1 MSEWLQSL
9 GKATITAGDI
19 SDTNY
24 AEFERLEYDNVKAIN
39 KANDE
44 FAKGVEKESQ
54 AAIQAFMVMH
64 TNKGKRLEQI
74 KDITKS
80 GMEVAKFSAK
90 WLEAKQEYDEAYDT
104 YTGSTPHDKV
114 LEAYNDGEK
123 IILQGAE
130 AGEILAESDAAKE
143 NLSIEDRYKM
153 TSVNEQY
160 TELVKNKRD
169 AKKLGGEY
177 YDLWRESTFTMK
189 IPVPDGQGGYKMMS
203 LSEANMNTQDWN
215 YIDKALDRLFLMNVL
230 EKGGFNKGFVRK
242 YITYP
247 MMQKAEIRAKEQRAS
262 LSKALQTEAL
272 NNQNDALFQS
282 VETARTSSAQ
292 GTTITEDRIRV
303 IHDKNGGKLN
313 WQASR
318 NQVFSTYMAGV
329 ENDQLSKED
338 VIFIGNEWITPFGGG
353 KKVQVKNH
361 WEKEYNA
368 LLAKANE
375 KETTRA
381 NNTTQNLA
389 ANQALLVSNLT
400 NAVSEAESLTAA
412 LPLIRAAKKEWDE
425 KWGLIPYP
433 AQLQKYIN
441 IAESPIDWDTLE
453 SKLEYHQE
461 NLIPIPDDLIWQIK
475 DPTQKKKWLQI
486 QSLIIPAGW
495 ETQPRSVARTIAEK
509 EYLNR
514 PLEGDELTNLQ
525 LKADELFLDGY
536 SASMSSTIG
545 IQGITTKERM
555 ARARKAG
562 NDNVTT
568 GMHDL
573 LKQNKD
579 YFAEMHLATP
589 KDIALTIGTSN
600 LASEVIKN
608 PGSITNENLIGSWEE
623 PLIQLGE
630 QYLRGEL
637 GDYPP
642 VEWQQIARYSNL
654 NAHDLITARLEA
666 LGRIP
671 KGVKVD
677 YSNENGKIGQYKTQS
692 GMTYRILNSAKD
704 GDNTHLEFAEAIDK
718 LQVNK
723 DVDGYDHVTS
733 KGKTI
738 ETEKPLSQM
747 TLGEVLQIG
756 LTFDDN
762 GAITG
767 YKDVRLGMYN
777 LSGRD
782 LLNVAM
788 LLNRN
793 DSNGTYTNRVFDQ
806 DLQDELIFLKL
817 RADLDHHKTLNGAT
831 SQQWSQTLNLPID
844 IVKELQ
850 DVYPQL
856 TSTPYL
862 QIQHLLPDVAKALL
876 VELSGTQ

>member
-54 AAIQAFMVMH
+54 AAIQAFNVMH
-64 TNKGKRLEQI
+64 TNKANRLGQI
-74 KDITKS
+74 KDISKS
-80 GMEVAKFSAK
+80 GMEVAQFSAK
-90 WLEAKQEYDEAYDT
+90 FLESKQEYDEGYDHFNNK
-104 YTGSTPHDKV
+104 GKHDHV
-114 LEAYNDGEK
+114 LEAYNKGEK
-123 IILQGAE
+123 IVLQGAN

-153 TSVNEQY
+153 TTVNEQY
-160 TELVKNKRD
+160 SQLVKNRRD
-169 AKKLGGEY
+169 AKKLSGEY
-177 YDLWRESTFTMK
+177 HDLWRDSTFTMK

-203 LSEANMNTQDWN
+203 LSEANMNTPDWN
-215 YIDKALDRLFLMNVL
+215 YIDKALDRLFLMNVI
-230 EKGGFNKGFVRK
+230 EKGGFSKGFVRK

-247 MMQKAEIRAKEQRAS
+247 MMQKAEIRAKEHRAA
-262 LSKALQTEAL
+262 LSKALQVEAL

-282 VETARTSSAQ
+282 IETARASGAED
-292 GTTITEDRIRV
+292 TTITVDRINV

-338 VIFIGNEWITPFGGG
+338 VIFIGNEKVEPFGGG
-353 KKVQVKNH
+353 KPKLVKEL

-375 KETTRA
+375 KETDRA
-381 NNTTQNLA
+381 NNITNNLN
-389 ANQALLVSNLT
+389 ANKAVLVSNLT
-400 NAVSEAESLTAA
+400 TAISEAESLTAA

-425 KWGLIPYP
+425 SFPNHEYDP
-433 AQLQKYIN
+433 QLKKYIN
-441 IAESPIDWDTLE
+441 IAESPIEWDTLE
-453 SKLEYHQE
+453 AKLKHHEKY
-461 NLIPIPDDLIWQIK
+461 LIPIPDDLIWQIK
-475 DPTQKKKWLQI
+475 DPGEKKTWLQK

-495 ETQPRSVARTIAEK
+495 ETQPRAIAQTIAER

-514 PLEGDELTNLQ
+514 PMIDDELTNLE

-545 IQGITTKERM
+545 IQGITTKDRM
-555 ARARKAG
+555 DRARKAG
-562 NDNVTT
+562 NDNVTA
-568 GMHDL
+568 GIHEL

-630 QYLRGEL
+630 QYLKGEL

-642 VEWQQIARYSNL
+642 VEWQQIARYTNL

-692 GMTYRILNSAKD
+692 GMTYRILNAAKD

-723 DVDGYDHVTS
+723 DVDGYDHVTD

-738 ETEKPLSQM
+738 KTEKPLSQM
-747 TLGEVLQIG
+747 TLGEALQIG
-756 LTFDDN
+756 LTFDDT

-793 DSNGTYTNRVFDQ
+793 DPNGTYTNRIFDQ

>member
-54 AAIQAFMVMH
+54 AAIQAFNVMH
-64 TNKGKRLEQI
+64 TNRGKRLGQLQ
-74 KDITKS
+74 DITKS
-80 GMEVAKFSAK
+80 GTQIAKFTSK

-123 IILQGAE
+123 IILQGAD

-177 YDLWRESTFTMK
+177 YDLWRDSTFTMK

-247 MMQKAEIRAKEQRAS
+247 MMQKAELRAKEQRAS
-262 LSKALQTEAL
+262 LSKALQVEAV
-272 NNQNDALFQS
+272 NNQNGALFQS
-282 VETARTSSAQ
+282 VETARTSGAKD
-292 GTTITEDRIRV
+292 TTITVDRIRV

-318 NQVFSTYMAGV
+318 SQVFSTYMTGV

-361 WEKEYNA
+361 WEKEYTA

-375 KETTRA
+375 KETTKA
-381 NNTTQNLA
+381 NNITQNLA
-389 ANQALLVSNLT
+389 ANQAVLVSNLT
-400 NAVSEAESLTAA
+400 TAVGEAESLTAA
-412 LPLIRAAKKEWDE
+412 LPLIRDAKKEWDE
-425 KWGLIPYP
+425 KYP
-433 AQLQKYIN
+433 GVDYPTQLQKYIN
-441 IAESPIDWDTLE
+441 IAENPVDWETLE
-453 SKLEYHQE
+453 SKLKYHQE

-475 DPTQKKKWLQI
+475 DPTQKKKWLGI
-486 QSLIIPAGW
+486 QGLILPSGW
-495 ETQPRSVARTIAEK
+495 EKQPRGIALGILENK
-509 EYLNR
+509 LKRPANR
-514 PLEGDELTNLQ
+514 IEITNLTQ
-525 LKADELFLDGY
+525 KSDELFLDGY
-536 SASMSSTIG
+536 TAEITSTAGLKGVSPQDRIN
-545 IQGITTKERM
+545 
-555 ARARKAG
+555 RAIKAG
-562 NDNVTT
+562 INSVTD
-568 GMHDL
+568 GLNDL
-573 LKQNKD
+573 LKEDLNYFANVHLSDNKD
-579 YFAEMHLATP
+579 L
-589 KDIALTIGTSN
+589 ALTVGTTN
-600 LASEVIKN
+600 LAAEVIKN

-642 VEWQQIARYSNL
+642 VEWQKIARYSNL

-692 GMTYRILNSAKD
+692 GMTYRILNAAKD

-723 DVDGYDHVTS
+723 DVDGYDHVTD

-738 ETEKPLSQM
+738 KTEKPLSQM

-756 LTFDDN
+756 LTFDDT
-762 GAITG
+762 GSITG

-793 DSNGTYTNRVFDQ
+793 DPNGTYTNRIFDQ

-817 RADLDHHKTLNGAT
+817 RADLDHNKTLNGAT